1 MKIPF
6 ADSFR
11 ALLPRSL
18 RWQFIVA
25 VAALALLILAGGAT
39 AIYALRITTNATRM
53 LAEDRLVHMQQAQD
67 LVQRTLLIE
76 RESYRLANIDSVTA
90 LRSSFAEI
98 SQKLEEFDH
107 LVDVLATA
115 GDDIDVLELHQAS
128 QLFRTTANIVAQ
140 LRENELLAGTPL
152 AQQSVNNPAQDA
164 RRFHDEMR
172 RQASAMV
179 VSAQKQS
186 SNFTENYRQA
196 VHDLAEKSERNQR
209 WVSLLLAGSLL
220 LSWLVAHRFLGRHV
234 LDRLQLISLNLR
246 RRDDGSV
253 SAITPDQQGDEI
265 SEMAR
270 SVELFQED
278 RRQLAQRKAELLLA
292 RNAADA
298 ANQAKSD
305 FLANMSHEIRT
316 PMNAIIGLT
325 ELALDTPLDERQ
337 QDYLNKVLGSSRA
350 LLGILND
357 ILDYSKIEAG
367 RIDMESVDFSLDGI
381 LRATCDLFSI
391 GADKKGLELFVEMA
405 PDVPDRLVGDPLRLG
420 QVINNLVGNAIKFT
434 QQGEVHVQIKQVRLT
449 EQTVTLRVAVRDTG
463 IGLTQEQADR
473 LFQPFVQADA
483 TVSRKFGGT
492 GLGLTISRRLVE
504 LMHGQITVSS
514 EPGHGS
520 TFVFTCLLG
529 LSGAR
534 PQTGVNPSNLLT
546 RRALVVDDQ
555 ETSLVIMRAILE
567 SWHCQ
572 VCTANSG
579 EDGLQQF
586 LQAQARA
593 EPFDLLILD
602 WKMPGMS
609 GLDTARA
616 INDAVRQSTENRPPT
631 IIMVTAY
638 SREDMLKELDNLVV
652 DAILTKP
659 VTPSN
664 LFDAVVRFQTGGS
677 AQSSQMSDVFST
689 TRSTLN
695 SLRGA
700 SILLVEDNELNQ
712 QVAEEFLAKG
722 GLSVTVANNGLEALK
737 LVQMTH
743 FDAVLMDLHMP
754 IMDGFEA
761 TRRIRALPLGAKLP
775 IIAMTAAAMAED
787 RQASAAA
794 GMNDHIAKPI
804 EPQTLADT
812 LVRWIK
818 PVTSETSAIPA
829 KEAFL
834 SPPDMQRE
842 IAELEEALPGVS
854 VRVALMRM
862 AGNTALY
869 RRLLRAFADRHQN
882 IVTTLR
888 SLQRAGHLDQLY
900 QAAHNL
906 KGEAGN
912 LGFELI
918 RSSAD
923 FLAKQIKSG
932 NAQQLSEPTQVMA
945 TACETMLVT
954 LRNLTPVIKDKD
966 ESAPVSE
973 KRPLDL
979 TLLLL
984 ILHQL
989 AQDLKSKS
997 FRARDLANEL
1007 EELTRATEWADE
1019 ISTIVVAVW
1028 QLRYDTALSALEQLL
1043 DHHHWRQ

>member
-1 MKIPF
+1 MPK
-6 ADSFR
+6 
-11 ALLPRSL
+11 SL

-25 VAALALLILAGGAT
+25 VAALALLILAGGVT
-39 AIYALRITTNATRM
+39 AVYALRLTTNATRM
-53 LAEDRLVHMQQAQD
+53 LAEERLVHMQQAQD

-76 RESYRLANIDSVTA
+76 RESYQLANTESVTA
-90 LRSSFAEI
+90 LRSSFADI
-98 SQKLEEFDH
+98 SQQLEEFDH
-107 LVDVLATA
+107 LVDLLATA
-115 GDDIDVLELHQAS
+115 GDDIGVLELHQAS

-152 AQQSVNNPAQDA
+152 AQQPTANPAQDA
-164 RRFHDEMR
+164 RPFHNELR

-186 SNFTENYRQA
+186 SDFTENYRGA
-196 VHDLAEKSERNQR
+196 VQDLAEKSTRNQR

-246 RRDDGSV
+246 RSDDGSV
-253 SAITPDQQGDEI
+253 SAIAPDQQGDEI

-278 RRQLAQRKAELLLA
+278 RRQLAQRTAELMLA

-325 ELALDTPLDERQ
+325 ELALDTRLDERQ
-337 QDYLNKVLGSSRA
+337 QDYLTKVLGSSRA

-367 RIDMESVDFSLDGI
+367 RIDIESVDFSLDNI
-381 LRATCDLFSI
+381 LRATGDLFSI
-391 GADKKGLELFVEMA
+391 GADRKGLELFVEMA
-405 PDVPDRLVGDPLRLG
+405 PGVPDRLVGDPLRLG

-434 QQGEVHVQIKQVRLT
+434 QQGEVHVRIEQVGRT
-449 EQTVTLRVAVRDTG
+449 EQVVNLRVAVRDTG
-463 IGLTQEQADR
+463 IGLTKEQTDR

-492 GLGLTISRRLVE
+492 GLGLTISKRLVE

-520 TFVFTCLLG
+520 TFAFTCQLG
-529 LSGAR
+529 LSSTR
-534 PQTGVNPSNLLT
+534 PQTGKNPPNLQT

-555 ETSLVIMRAILE
+555 ETSLVILRAILE

-579 EDGLQQF
+579 EAGLQLF

-616 INDAVRQSTENRPPT
+616 INDAVRHSQGNRPPT
-631 IIMVTAY
+631 IVMVTAY
-638 SREDMLKELDNLVV
+638 GREDLIKELGSLVV

-664 LFDAVVRFQTGGS
+664 LFDTVVRFQPGKP
-677 AQSSQMSDVFST
+677 APSQQMADVFGI
-689 TRSTLN
+689 TRATLN

-712 QVAEEFLAKG
+712 QVAQEFLVKG

-737 LVQMTH
+737 LIQMTH

-754 IMDGFEA
+754 VMDGFEA

-804 EPQTLADT
+804 DPQTLADA

-818 PVTSETSAIPA
+818 PGTPGTNAIPA
-829 KEAFL
+829 EETVL
-834 SPPDMQRE
+834 SHPDIQRE
-842 IAELEEALPGVS
+842 IAALEEALPGVAI
-854 VRVALMRM
+854 RVALMRM

-869 RRLLRAFADRHQN
+869 RRLLQAFADRHQN
-882 IVTTLR
+882 LAATLR

-900 QAAHNL
+900 REAHNL
-906 KGEAGN
+906 TGEAGN
-912 LGFELI
+912 LGFELVKT
-918 RSSAD
+918 SASI
-923 FLAKQIKSG
+923 LAQRIKSG
-932 NAQQLSEPTQVMA
+932 SAQQLSEPTEVLA
-945 TACETMLVT
+945 AACETMLVT
-954 LRNLTPVIKDKD
+954 LRNLTAGTHDKDK
-966 ESAPVSE
+966 SAPVQE
-973 KRPLDL
+973 KRQLDL
-979 TLLLL
+979 TLLPP

-989 AQDLKSKS
+989 ALDLKSKN
-997 FRARDLANEL
+997 FGARRLANEL
-1007 EELTRATEWADE
+1007 EELTRATEWTEE
-1019 ISTIVVAVW
+1019 ISAIVVAVR

-1043 DHHHWRQ
+1043 DRHHWRQ